1 MKNEEITVLVFS
13 DDSTRRRAVI
23 EGVGLKPDKGLPEIK
38 WVEAA
43 TADGVATKYKE
54 VNPSV
59 LVLDSET
66 VKEGGMAVA
75 RDLKT
80 QVGAEEPMV
89 LLVARPQDK
98 WLADWAG
105 AAAIVYDP
113 LDPMDLQVALSKA
126 IRAAA

>member
-13 DDSTRRRAVI
+13 DNSARRRAVI
-23 EGVGLKPDKGLPEIK
+23 EGVGLKPDKDLPTIN

-43 TADGVATKYKE
+43 SADGVAFKYE
-54 VNPSV
+54 ENAPSV

-66 VKEGGMAVA
+66 VKEGGMSVA

-80 QVGAEEPMV
+80 QQNASEPMV

-105 AAAIVYDP
+105 AESIVYDP
-113 LDPMDLQVALSKA
+113 LDPLDLQEALSKA